1 MQTWLPMS
9 IRRSLPAVLPLV
21 GLLVLLRVNES
32 LNRREMTLLV
42 GLGLVVGLA
51 IWLVGLLPNDEL
63 LSPARTSPILSDP
76 RQLYHGVLV
85 AIASL
90 ASIGAYVWAADNTF
104 RTPGVVCWIVAVVAW
119 LMAWWPKG
127 EMNRAVI
134 RGWVTSAREWR
145 PERWSMVIDAR
156 RLVVVCMVVVAV
168 GLGAFYRFYELDV
181 TPLDPTSDHAEK
193 LLDVTDVL
201 NGKRPI
207 FFERNT
213 GRESFQFYFSAALF
227 RIFNLPTTFVSLK
240 MGTAL
245 IGTLTIPFVFL
256 LARELGGRLAGCVAA
271 LFFAV
276 SAWPVEISR
285 AALRFPYAPFAAAPA
300 LWFLLRWMR
309 TRDRKDALFCGLS
322 IGIGLYGYT
331 PIRVVVPA
339 LVLGMVIAFF
349 DPARRAMR
357 RQVITDSVLIGVT
370 AAVVFIPIGRY
381 ALEHPDMFWYRA
393 TSRMTEDSES
403 GAFAALF
410 DNLSVFARNN
420 LNAAL
425 GFNWRGDST
434 FVNAVSFAPIL
445 DRVTGALLIAGMVM
459 IVVQIARRRDLR
471 ALFVF
476 ASLPI
481 LLLSSTLAIG
491 FPNENPA
498 VNREGPA
505 LPFVFAIL
513 ALPLVHIYHQLRAVV
528 GPRIASVLAVPL
540 IAVLIGVSAAQSF
553 DQYFTEFD
561 VQTRRSVA
569 NTTEIARAIQG
580 AKSLGVDQ
588 DDAYIV
594 DRAYWLDLRNI
605 GIAMEEIDW
614 GFTHNIAVDA
624 PLPLVLPDRPMLLIV
639 KSDDVDRLP
648 EIRRTY
654 PDAIFTEY
662 PTQFVEKSFMT
673 VWIPPGI
680 DPAIAA
686 PN

>member
-1 MQTWLPMS
+1 MQTWLRTS
-9 IRRSLPAVLPLV
+9 LRRSFPAVLPLL
-21 GLLVLLRVNES
+21 GLLLLLRANES
-32 LNRREMTLLV
+32 LNRQEMTFGV
-42 GLGLVVGLA
+42 GLLLVVGVA
-51 IWLVGLLPNDEL
+51 IWLVGLLPDADL
-63 LSPARTSPILSDP
+63 LSPARTLPKLSDP
-76 RQLYHGVLV
+76 RRLYHWVMLG
-85 AIASL
+85 IACL
-90 ASIGAYVWAADNTF
+90 ASIGAYAWASDNTY
-104 RTPGVVCWIVAVVAW
+104 RTPGVVCWVVAVVAW
-119 LMAWWPKG
+119 VLAWWPRG
-127 EMNRAVI
+127 DVNRAVL
-134 RGWVTSAREWR
+134 RRWVDSVREWR
-145 PERWSMVIDAR
+145 PERWSTVIDAQ
-156 RLVVVCMVVVAV
+156 RLVVICVVVVAV
-168 GLGAFYRFYELDV
+168 GLGAFFRFYELDQ

-213 GRESFQFYFSAALF
+213 GREPFQFYLSAALF

-256 LARELGGRLAGCVAA
+256 LARELGGRLAGSVAV

-285 AALRFPYAPFAAAPA
+285 AGLRFPYAPFAAAPA

-322 IGIGLYGYT
+322 IGIGLHGYT

-349 DPARRAMR
+349 DPARRALR

-370 AAVVFIPIGRY
+370 AGIVFIPLGRY
-381 ALEHPDMFWYRA
+381 ALEHPDMFWSRA
-393 TSRMTEDSES
+393 TSRMTEDSDTS
-403 GAFAALF
+403 AFAALF

-434 FVNAVSFAPIL
+434 FVNAVSYAPIL
-445 DRVTGALLIAGMVM
+445 DQVTGALLMAGMVM
-459 IVVQIARRRDLR
+459 IVVQIVRRRDLR
-471 ALFVF
+471 ALFVLT
-476 ASLPI
+476 ALPI

-505 LPFVFAIL
+505 APFIFAIL
-513 ALPLVHIYHQLRAVV
+513 ALPLVHVYRRLRAVI
-528 GPRIASVLAVPL
+528 GARFASVLVVPL
-540 IAVLIGVSAAQSF
+540 VAVLVGVTASQSF
-553 DQYFTEFD
+553 DEYFTEFD
-561 VQTRRSVA
+561 IQTRRGVA

-614 GFTHNIAVDA
+614 GFTHNIPLDA
-624 PLPLVLPDRPMLLIV
+624 QLPLPLPDRPMLLIV
-639 KSDDVDRLP
+639 KTDDDVRLP

-662 PTQFVEKSFMT
+662 PTEFPEKSFMT
-673 VWIPPGI
+673 VWIPPGT
-680 DPAIAA
+680 DPSITA